1 MNELDFYAY
10 SMHVQQK
17 RNYHPNWTFVIFKAK
32 FGKWVTKTQKKATQA
47 KEPTKE
53 YLDWLEQHQREW
65 LESKRAD
72 DKNKPCL

>member
-17 RNYHPNWTFVIFKAK
+17 RNYHPNWAYVIFKAK
-32 FGKWVTKTQKKATQA
+32 FDKWVMKAQKKAAQA

-65 LESKRAD
+65 SEKMQGRVV
-72 DKNKPCL
+72 